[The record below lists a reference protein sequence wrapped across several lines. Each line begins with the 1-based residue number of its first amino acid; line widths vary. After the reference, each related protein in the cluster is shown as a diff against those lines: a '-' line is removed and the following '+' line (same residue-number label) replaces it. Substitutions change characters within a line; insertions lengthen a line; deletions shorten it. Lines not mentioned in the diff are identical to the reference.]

1 MSKIRDFIHFF
12 VAFSNDLYYNQ
23 TCKKNLPFKNFF
35 YITPYLII
43 YTPLESPGSSPA
55 GAFSL
60 YLFGCESLDNNF
72 RKTAKNSIAGL
83 MICDAALFFIFFF
96 SYSFSYAPANSLF
109 LNIYQISDS
118 TAALSIERPFI

>member
-1 MSKIRDFIHFF
+1 M
-12 VAFSNDLYYNQ
+12 N
-23 TCKKNLPFKNFF
+23 
-35 YITPYLII
+35 
-43 YTPLESPGSSPA
+43 TPLESPGSSPA

-60 YLFGCESLDNNF
+60 YLSGCESLDNNF

-83 MICDAALFFIFFF
+83 MICDAALCFIFFF

>member
-1 MSKIRDFIHFF
+1 MAKNYESESKNSRNYTGTSD
-12 VAFSNDLYYNQ
+12 
-23 TCKKNLPFKNFF
+23 KNSYGN
-35 YITPYLII
+35 
-43 YTPLESPGSSPA
+43 EMNHA
-55 GAFSL
+55 G
-60 YLFGCESLDNNF
+60 N
-72 RKTAKNSIAGL
+72 AKNSIAGL